1 MSRLEPNT
9 FYPHG
14 KPEYFAYTEDFVT
27 VGRDKKGLAEA
38 HTKYPGLRDPDK
50 SITEKA
56 LSHLRDLIS
65 SARAAEVSFITAT
78 GLNLNDPESAKEVF
92 DIMNTIF
99 NTKDTINRGIQYMK
113 KLATIRQEDM
123 DDDMAL
129 HTYREVTANLQGYL
143 RQQIK
148 SRLEN
153 KAFANMVLHM
163 TPDQIKN
170 EVNNII
176 SDALITAY
184 KQAEDFIGPNGEIRS
199 KMGASG
205 TGKAAPMENEEAKQ
219 AISDMIDVI
228 ETLKGKGA
236 FREYGNLFNIDK
248 KTLLGE
254 NKKANKAYNLKG
266 AIKDAE
272 DFDDTEVTSNYQGS
286 ALELITSVAAAEL
299 ASMNIVN
306 KDFIITGLH
315 TGRLNQMKGDSMI
328 FFSKSP
334 VDVSGYTKFI
344 NRKGENKDSVRL
356 QNVDAMQQYLKSLED
371 NVEHV
376 VVISDKNYSIK
387 FDFNGIAAQEK
398 MTLQNAGYML
408 SRFDVPDIV
417 PLIHYLAN
425 CGTSMIQGDR
435 ADGEIRTTLQTY
447 IAYFLFDN
455 LHMEFSGGAQPSGPN
470 VVNLMNISGMYVPL
484 SIYLEGVYQ
493 AIKGSLFNSPSS
505 LVQVSISLGGP
516 TEESEWTIANWYR
529 FREQHENQS
538 YISYKILQ
546 DIADFI
552 TKIVNSSL

>member
-1 MSRLEPNT
+1 MGRLDPST

-14 KPEYFAYTEDFVT
+14 KPEYFSYTEDFT
-27 VGRDKKGLAEA
+27 SIGNDTKGLAEA
-38 HTKYPGLRDPDK
+38 HTKYPGLRDPKK

-56 LSHLRDLIS
+56 LSHLRDLIN
-65 SARAAEVSFITAT
+65 SARAAELAFIADT
-78 GLNLNDPESAKEVF
+78 GMDLNDPESAKEVF

-99 NTKDTINRGIQYMK
+99 NTKDTINRGIQYMQ
-113 KLATIRQEDM
+113 KLANLQQKDMNEDM
-123 DDDMAL
+123 AM
-129 HTYREVTANLQGYL
+129 HTFREVTANLQGYL

-148 SRLEN
+148 SRLDN
-153 KAFANMVLHM
+153 KDFTNMVLHM
-163 TPDQIKN
+163 TPEQIKN

-176 SDALITAY
+176 GDALITAY

-199 KMGASG
+199 KMGNSG
-205 TGKAAPMENEEAKQ
+205 VGKASAADNEETRQ

-228 ETLKGKGA
+228 QKLKDKGA
-236 FREYGNLFNIDK
+236 FKEYGNLFNIDK

-254 NKKANKAYNLKG
+254 NTKANKAYNLKG
-266 AIKDAE
+266 AIHEAKNYDE
-272 DFDDTEVTSNYQGS
+272 TEVKANYQGN

-299 ASMNIVN
+299 ARMNIVN
-306 KDFIITGLH
+306 KDFIITGMH
-315 TGRLNQMKGDSMI
+315 TGRLNEMKGDSMI

-356 QNVDAMQQYLKSLED
+356 QNVDAMRDYLKSLED

-387 FDFNGIAAQEK
+387 FDFGGIAAQEK

-408 SRFDVPDIV
+408 SRFDVPDVV

-425 CGTSMIQGDR
+425 SGPSMIQGDR

-455 LHMEFSGGAQPSGPN
+455 LHIEVSGPKQSGPN

-484 SIYLEGVYQ
+484 SVYLEGVYQ

-505 LVQVSISLGGP
+505 LVSVSISLGGP
-516 TEESEWTIANWYR
+516 TEESDWTIANWYR
-529 FREQHENQS
+529 FREQHETQS

-546 DIADFI
+546 DIASFI
-552 TKIVNSSL
+552 SNIVGSAL